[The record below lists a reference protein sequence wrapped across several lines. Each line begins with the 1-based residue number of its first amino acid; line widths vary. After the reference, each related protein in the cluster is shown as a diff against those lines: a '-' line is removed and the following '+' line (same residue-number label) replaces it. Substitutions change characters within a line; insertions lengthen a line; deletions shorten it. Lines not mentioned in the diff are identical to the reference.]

1 MADLETLLADEATAV
16 AQFVALLG
24 TEQQALQDGDL
35 AVLPGLSEQKAAVVE
50 QLGRLGRARNQQLQA
65 AGLAADQAGLKTW
78 AANLAPR
85 QALVARILSLAA
97 EAREINRLNGLL
109 IASRLQQTQSALDIL
124 TRSQSGGGLYG
135 PDGQT
140 ANRFGYRFFDSA

>member
-24 TEQQALQDGDL
+24 AEQQALQDGEL
-35 AVLPGLSEQKAAVVE
+35 AVLPGLTEQKTSVVDL
-50 QLGRLGRARNQQLQA
+50 LGRLAQVRNQQLQA
-65 AGLAADQAGLKTW
+65 AGLAADQTGLRAW
-78 AANLAPR
+78 AANLAAR
-85 QALVARILSLAA
+85 QALVDRILSLAA

-135 PDGQT
+135 PNGQT
-140 ANRFGYRFFDSA
+140 ANRIGYRFFDSA